1 MKIVTKTR
9 GLYKLTKV
17 DKKEKPDFLFKVFY
31 NLGLSDIYQNYS
43 AIEKEDLPIF
53 YGLKKIEKLSN
64 KRF

>member
-9 GLYKLTKV
+9 GLYKLIKAN
-17 DKKEKPDFLFKVFY
+17 KKEKPDFLFKVFY
-31 NLGLSDIYQNYS
+31 NLGLSDVYQNYN
-43 AIEKEDLPIF
+43 AIEKEDLPVF